1 MSDYDKLIDSI
12 TNTIHEWYITGNMDS
27 KFPEDLAK
35 RDAHKILEM
44 VEEFQTVYPSI
55 KQWRASD

>member
-1 MSDYDKLIDSI
+1 MSNYDRLIDLI
-12 TNTIHEWYITGNMDS
+12 TDTIYDWYVAGQRDCE
-27 KFPEDLAK
+27 FPEDLAK

-44 VEEFQTVYPSI
+44 VEEFQTVEPSV

>member
-1 MSDYDKLIDSI
+1 MSNYDKLIDSI
-12 TNTIHEWYITGNMDS
+12 TDTIYDWYVAGQRDCE
-27 KFPEDLAK
+27 FPEDLAK

-44 VEEFQTVYPSI
+44 VEEFQTVDPSV

>member
-12 TNTIHEWYITGNMDS
+12 TSTIYEWYVAGQRDCE
-27 KFPEDLAK
+27 FPEDLAK

>member
-1 MSDYDKLIDSI
+1 MSNYDRLIDSI
-12 TNTIHEWYITGNMDS
+12 TDTIYDWYVAGQRDCE
-27 KFPEDLAK
+27 FPEDLAK

-44 VEEFQTVYPSI
+44 VEEFQTVEPSV

>member
-12 TNTIHEWYITGNMDS
+12 TNTIYNWYVTGQMDS
-27 KFPEDLAK
+27 EFPEDLAK

>member
-1 MSDYDKLIDSI
+1 MTHYDKLVDSI
-12 TNTIHEWYITGNMDS
+12 TNTIYNWYVTGQMDS

-44 VEEFQTVYPSI
+44 VEEFQSTRSKVN
-55 KQWRASD
+55 QWRATD

>member
-1 MSDYDKLIDSI
+1 MSNYDKLIDSI
-12 TNTIHEWYITGNMDS
+12 TDTIYDWYVAGQRDCE
-27 KFPEDLAK
+27 FPEDLAK

-44 VEEFQTVYPSI
+44 VEEFQTVEPSV